1 MEGIF
6 ALPYSEYEAILQ
18 IQKFFK
24 KSDDFAILVPT
35 SRQQKG
41 IDFLILNMLNSKI
54 LRVQVKS
61 SRSYVRAKPTKRTRS
76 EHYVYSFWFNNFFKR
91 YRANV
96 ADVYLLFGLYPIYAT
111 GSNIKSKKKFWNT
124 IILAF
129 KDNEMHRLLSQVRT
143 KKKRKRDR
151 FFGISFNETNK
162 IVGTRGFPNRPELTK
177 HILEN
182 RVAELLKK
190 LK

>member
-24 KSDDFAILVPT
+24 KYDDFAVLVPT

-41 IDFLILNMLNSKI
+41 IDFLILNTLNSKT

-61 SRSYVRAKPTKRTRS
+61 SRSYVHATPAVNPRV
-76 EHYVYSFWFNNFFKR
+76 EHFVYHFWFNNFFKR
-91 YRANV
+91 YKSNV
-96 ADVYLLFGLYPIYAT
+96 ADVYLLFGLYPIYTT
-111 GSNIKSKKKFWNT
+111 GHSIKSKKRFWKNV
-124 IILAF
+124 ILAF
-129 KDNEMHRLLSQVRT
+129 TDKEMHGLLSQVRT

-151 FFGISFNETNK
+151 FFSISFNETDK
-162 IVGTRGFPNRPELTK
+162 IVGNRGFLDQPDLTK
-177 HILEN
+177 YVLKN
-182 RVAELLKK
+182 RVSHFLKK